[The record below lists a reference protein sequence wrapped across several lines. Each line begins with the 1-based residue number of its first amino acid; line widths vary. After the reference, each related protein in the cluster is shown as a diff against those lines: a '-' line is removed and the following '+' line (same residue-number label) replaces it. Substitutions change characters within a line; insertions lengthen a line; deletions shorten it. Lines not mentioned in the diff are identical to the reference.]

1 VTPAGRADA
10 ARGGAPAGSPP
21 GVWDLVVVAAVRA
34 AAVAVVWACGF
45 RAISDDDY
53 SRVVIAQGFAAVP
66 ALDPSGTSW
75 LPLPFWLTGAAML
88 VAGPSLAV
96 ARAVSLLT
104 AVGSALLVH
113 AAARALGLDRRAALL
128 AGVLGAALPYAA
140 RLGVA
145 TIPDGYAA
153 ALITYAAASTAH
165 ERGRER
171 LAGALCITAATLCR
185 YEAWPVALVV
195 AVCAGLDARAA
206 IRLIA
211 ATNQAPR
218 APNREQISPEAPLE
232 THPRPARVRFQR
244 SRCCWQ
250 PDRCSARRRAP
261 WLAASA
267 LLALSGPAAW
277 LAHGALA
284 HGDPLFFVGR
294 VTAYRAALGAT
305 ATAPLTA
312 LAALLVAL
320 PRYEPE
326 LAALALLALLG
337 RRVARAPLRA
347 GRYLRFAAALGA
359 LLTFVAAGE
368 WRNAAPT
375 HHGERALLAL
385 WLGLA
390 IVTGDG
396 LARAWQGG
404 GARARWRLAG
414 AAALLVGLAA
424 GAWRPRWGRPAP
436 FVDRRHEVGV
446 GAAARRLLPAGERL
460 AIDTPDYGFFAV
472 MAAFGRA
479 GAATALDDR
488 DPRHPRPPDALRS
501 PAALDARLRAVGA
514 RWVVT
519 AADRKS
525 LAGVGVERARDGA
538 LALYELTSAR

>member
-1 VTPAGRADA
+1 VTRAGRADA
-10 ARGGAPAGSPP
+10 ARCGQPAGSPP
-21 GVWDLVVVAAVRA
+21 VAWDLLVVAMVRVVA
-34 AAVAVVWACGF
+34 IAVVWAWGF

-53 SRVVIAQGFAAVP
+53 SRVVIAQGFAAAP

-75 LPLPFWLTGAAML
+75 LPLPFWLTGAAMM
-88 VAGPSLAV
+88 VAGPYLAV

-113 AAARALGLDRRAALL
+113 AAARALGLDRRAALV
-128 AGVLGAALPYAA
+128 AGALGAALPYAA

-145 TIPDGYAA
+145 TVPDGYAA
-153 ALITYAAASTAH
+153 SLITYAAASTAH
-165 ERGRER
+165 ERFRGR

-195 AVCAGLDARAA
+195 AACAGFDAG
-206 IRLIA
+206 
-211 ATNQAPR
+211 
-218 APNREQISPEAPLE
+218 
-232 THPRPARVRFQR
+232 
-244 SRCCWQ
+244 
-250 PDRCSARRRAP
+250 RRRAP
-261 WLAASA
+261 GLVATA

-277 LAHGALA
+277 LAHGALV

-305 ATAPLTA
+305 AAAPLIA
-312 LAALLVAL
+312 LADLLFAL

-326 LAALALLALLG
+326 LAVLALLALLA
-337 RRVARAPLRA
+337 ARAPLGA
-347 GRYLRFAAALGA
+347 GRYQRFATALGA
-359 LLTFVAAGE
+359 LLAFVAAGE

-375 HHGERALLAL
+375 HHGERALLAV

-396 LARAWQGG
+396 LAHVWSGS

-414 AAALLVGLAA
+414 AAVLLVGLTA
-424 GAWRPRWGRPAP
+424 GVWRPRWGRPAP
-436 FVDRRHEVGV
+436 FVDRRHELGV
-446 GAAARRLLPAGERL
+446 GAAARRLLPRGERL

-479 GAATALDDR
+479 GDAVPLDDR

-501 PAALDARLRAVGA
+501 AAVLDARLRAVGA
-514 RWVVT
+514 RWLVT
-519 AADRKS
+519 AVDRAPP
-525 LAGVGVERARDGA
+525 AGIGAERARDGA
-538 LALYELTSAR
+538 LALYEVISAR

>member
-1 VTPAGRADA
+1 MTPAGRADA
-10 ARGGAPAGSPP
+10 ARGGAAAGSPP

-165 ERGRER
+165 ERGRGR

-195 AVCAGLDARAA
+195 AVCAGLDA
-206 IRLIA
+206 
-211 ATNQAPR
+211 
-218 APNREQISPEAPLE
+218 
-232 THPRPARVRFQR
+232 
-244 SRCCWQ
+244 
-250 PDRCSARRRAP
+250 ARRRAP

-337 RRVARAPLRA
+337 RRVARAPLGA

-424 GAWRPRWGRPAP
+424 GVWRPRWGRPAP

-514 RWVVT
+514 RWIVT
-519 AADRKS
+519 AADRTS